1 VTRFIFLDRDGTLIL
16 DKGYT
21 HRVEDY
27 QLLPQA
33 IEGLQAFARQG
44 FRFVILTNQSGIGRG
59 FYSEAQYEAFERHL
73 HEDLLRQG
81 ITLEASYHCPHT
93 PDDLC
98 RCRKPELDLF
108 HRAQRELGAVL
119 SESWMIGDRLSD
131 IQAGVNAGCRG
142 QVWIGKAGEDS
153 NPGEETPAHL
163 CADNLLEAAALIAK
177 AES

>member
-1 VTRFIFLDRDGTLIL
+1 VTRFIFLDRDGTLIR

-98 RCRKPELDLF
+98 RCRKPEIDLF

-131 IQAGVNAGCRG
+131 IQAGARAGCQG